1 MTEILNLRAHHL
13 LCLPGYEGKGYDGAH
28 KTSWDTVSEQLKEHP
43 DTFVRIIDGKDD
55 LCKNC
60 PNAKGV
66 NGIKCNAGFLSK
78 LDEKVKD
85 MLFLKTGLVLTW
97 NQLMERVYAIMNKD
111 NHKEVCGNCEWR
123 RAGLCEDTFS
133 QENKDK
139 KAA

>member
-111 NHKEVCGNCEWR
+111 NHKEVCGN
-123 RAGLCEDTFS
+123 
-133 QENKDK
+133 
-139 KAA
+139 

>member
-1 MTEILNLRAHHL
+1 MSEILNLRAHHL

-28 KTSWDTVSEQLKEHP
+28 KTSWDTVSERLKEHP
-43 DTFVRIIDGKDD
+43 DTFVRIVDGKDD

-66 NGIKCNAGFLSK
+66 NGIKCNAGFLST
-78 LDEKVKD
+78 LDDKVKD

-111 NHKEVCGNCEWR
+111 NHKELCGNCEWR
-123 RAGLCEDTFS
+123 RAGLCEDTF
-133 QENKDK
+133 DK
-139 KAA
+139 NAA

>member
-1 MTEILNLRAHHL
+1 MSEILNLRAHHL
-13 LCLPGYEGKGYDGAH
+13 LCLPGYKGNGYDGSH
-28 KTSWDTVSEQLKEHP
+28 KTSWDTISAQLRENP

-60 PNAKGV
+60 PNAKGA
-66 NGIKCNAGFLSK
+66 NGIRCNAGFLSQ

-97 NQLMERVYAIMNKD
+97 KQLMERAYAIMNKD
-111 NHKEVCGNCEWR
+111 NHKEACGNCEWR

-139 KAA
+139 RAA